1 MTPDSFIM
9 CQDEHAVDHLEKEL
23 DTENLDLKNPPA
35 DVQESLLDALKSPE
49 NQGDQHISLLLQH
62 PDIYSIEPMI
72 VKHFIEAFYNI
83 LWDHHN
89 DNHRHLTL
97 RILEGHHQ
105 ETAFIEIKN
114 EEQCLVEHTSP
125 VVPTTNSDNDSTYYI
140 NHLDAVVIRR
150 AQLAKFFADKIAL
163 NKNGFDAERMT

>member
-1 MTPDSFIM
+1 MFEWLTVINTD
-9 CQDEHAVDHLEKEL
+9 
-23 DTENLDLKNPPA
+23 NLQLTSVFKP
-35 DVQESLLDALKSPE
+35 LILDALKSPQ

-62 PDIYSIEPMI
+62 PDIYNIEPNI

-89 DNHRHLTL
+89 ANHSSLTL
-97 RILEGHHQ
+97 RILDGNHKEN
-105 ETAFIEIKN
+105 AFIEIKN

-125 VVPTTNSDNDSTYYI
+125 VIPTKNPDNDSTYYI

-150 AQLAKFFADKIAL
+150 AQLAKFFADKIAH
-163 NKNGFDAERMT
+163 NKNGFDAEKMT